1 MIPRV
6 MIVCK
11 GKWGRRTYNNL
22 KGLGVGD
29 VEMVELEDPI
39 SIDAPVDVPSLV
51 ADVVFSYALSPELNL
66 EVVRMAADGG
76 AQAVMIA
83 GGHKYVPYPEAE
95 RIAAAHGME
104 LHVHEVCC
112 SLSPEQTK
120 SPALKQVLSKV
131 GSPVLRLDCS
141 QGRVWDVEVV
151 RGAPCGSTWFMA
163 QGLRGVKLEQ
173 APQEA
178 SLLVSYYPCRA
189 SRGTKGGIHSSSE
202 LHLEAVKRAIEE
214 QCPTP

>member
-29 VEMVELEDPI
+29 VEMMELDDPI

-66 EVVRMAADGG
+66 EVVRRAADGG

-83 GGHKYVPYPEAE
+83 GGHRYVPSTEDE
-95 RIAAAHGME
+95 GIAAAHGM
-104 LHVHEVCC
+104 
-112 SLSPEQTK
+112 
-120 SPALKQVLSKV
+120 
-131 GSPVLRLDCS
+131 
-141 QGRVWDVEVV
+141 
-151 RGAPCGSTWFMA
+151 
-163 QGLRGVKLEQ
+163 
-173 APQEA
+173 
-178 SLLVSYYPCRA
+178 
-189 SRGTKGGIHSSSE
+189 
-202 LHLEAVKRAIEE
+202 
-214 QCPTP
+214 